1 MTALQNLLK
10 VTRLN
15 LENFEVDLQKR
26 VNSKL
31 NSYLNSN
38 SQIEEAM
45 KFALTTPGK
54 RVRPTLLYL
63 VGDIYSISLERLDS
77 LALASEIIHTYSLVH
92 DDLPC
97 MDDDDLRRGQPT
109 LHKKYSEA
117 TAVLAGDAMQSL
129 AIQIIL
135 EDEKLSNELKVS
147 IVKLLMESIGY
158 KGMILGQE
166 QDISFEQKTVGKE
179 EIVQMNYLK
188 TGLLIEFCILAPL
201 MIANKKK
208 NEWNIIARNVGIAF
222 QLIDDLLDLEESEE
236 SLGKATNK
244 DHSKNKKNL
253 PLTLGKEEAIDEIKK
268 FYDET
273 MASFSK
279 LSLNNHPL
287 KIYVKNLFNRRSL
300 RFT

>member
-166 QDISFEQKTVGKE
+166 QDISFEQKTVGTE

-208 NEWNIIARNVGIAF
+208 NEWNTIARNVGIAF

-253 PLTLGKEEAIDEIKK
+253 PLTLGNAETINEIKK

-287 KIYVKNLFNRRSL
+287 KIYVENLFNRRS
-300 RFT
+300 

>member
-10 VTRLN
+10 VTKLSS
-15 LENFEVDLQKR
+15 ENFEVDLQKR

-31 NSYLNSN
+31 NSYLYSN
-38 SQIEEAM
+38 SQIEEAI
-45 KFALTTPGK
+45 KFAISTPGK
-54 RVRPTLLYL
+54 RVRPTLIYL
-63 VGDIYSISLERLDS
+63 VGDIYNIPLEKLDS
-77 LALASEIIHTYSLVH
+77 IALASEIIHTYSLVH

-135 EDEKLSNELKVS
+135 KDEKLSNELKVS
-147 IVKLLMESIGY
+147 IIKLLMESIGY

-201 MIANKKK
+201 MIANKEK

-236 SLGKATNK
+236 NLGKATNK

-253 PLTLGKEEAIDEIKK
+253 PLTLGKTETINEIKK

-287 KIYVKNLFNRRSL
+287 KIYVENLFNRRS
-300 RFT
+300 

>member
-1 MTALQNLLK
+1 MTAPQNLLK

-26 VNSKL
+26 INSKL

-135 EDEKLSNELKVS
+135 DDEKLSNELKVS

-201 MIANKKK
+201 MIANKER

-253 PLTLGKEEAIDEIKK
+253 PLTLGKTETIDEIKK

-287 KIYVKNLFNRRSL
+287 KIYVENLFNRRS
-300 RFT
+300 

>member
-10 VTRLN
+10 VTKLSS
-15 LENFEVDLQKR
+15 ENFEVDLQKR

-31 NSYLNSN
+31 NSYLYSN
-38 SQIEEAM
+38 SQIEEAI
-45 KFALTTPGK
+45 KFAISTPGK
-54 RVRPTLLYL
+54 RVRPTLIYL
-63 VGDIYSISLERLDS
+63 VGDIYNIPLEKLDS
-77 LALASEIIHTYSLVH
+77 IALASEIIHTYSLVH

-135 EDEKLSNELKVS
+135 EDEKLSNELKVT

-166 QDISFEQKTVGKE
+166 QDINFEQKTVSKE

-201 MIANKKK
+201 MIANKEK

-236 SLGKATNK
+236 NLGKATNK

-253 PLTLGKEEAIDEIKK
+253 PLTLGKAETVNEIKK

-287 KIYVKNLFNRRSL
+287 KIYVENLFNRRS
-300 RFT
+300 

>member
-1 MTALQNLLK
+1 
-10 VTRLN
+10 VTSLN
-15 LENFEVDLQKR
+15 LGNFEENLQKR
-26 VNSKL
+26 ISSQL

-38 SQIEEAM
+38 SQIEKAI
-45 KFALTTPGK
+45 KFSLSAPGK
-54 RVRPTLLYL
+54 RVRPMLIYL
-63 VGDIYSISLERLDS
+63 VGDIYGISLEKLDS

-135 EDEKLSNELKVS
+135 EDEKLSNEQKVS
-147 IVKLLMESIGY
+147 ILKLLMESIGY

-166 QDISFEQKTVGKE
+166 QDISFEKKSVNKQ
-179 EIVQMNYLK
+179 EIIQMNYLK

-201 MIANKKK
+201 IIANKEE
-208 NEWNIIARNVGIAF
+208 NEWNIIARNVGISF

-236 SLGKATNK
+236 NLGKATNK
-244 DHSKNKKNL
+244 DQSKNKKNL
-253 PLTLGKEEAIDEIKK
+253 PLTLGRSETINELKK
-268 FYDET
+268 FHNET
-273 MASFSK
+273 MESFSN

-287 KIYVKNLFNRRSL
+287 KIYINNLFDRRS
-300 RFT
+300 

>member
-1 MTALQNLLK
+1 MTK
-10 VTRLN
+10 LN
-15 LENFEVDLQKR
+15 LENFEEVLQKR

-38 SQIEEAM
+38 TQIEKAI
-45 KFALTTPGK
+45 KFALSTPGK
-54 RVRPTLLYL
+54 RVRPTLMYL
-63 VGDIYSISLERLDS
+63 VGDIYNISLERLDS
-77 LALASEIIHTYSLVH
+77 IASASEIIHTYSLVH

-135 EDEKLSNELKVS
+135 KDEKLSNELKVS
-147 IVKLLMESIGY
+147 IIKLLMESIGY

-208 NEWNIIARNVGIAF
+208 NEWNMIARNVGIAF
-222 QLIDDLLDLEESEE
+222 QLIDDLLDLEESKEN
-236 SLGKATNK
+236 LGKATNK

-253 PLTLGKEEAIDEIKK
+253 PLTLGKTETIDEIKK

-287 KIYVKNLFNRRSL
+287 KIYVENLFNRRS
-300 RFT
+300 

>member
-1 MTALQNLLK
+1 MTS
-10 VTRLN
+10 LN
-15 LENFEVDLQKR
+15 LGNFEENLQKR
-26 VNSKL
+26 ISSQL

-38 SQIEEAM
+38 SQIEKAI
-45 KFALTTPGK
+45 KFSLSAPGK
-54 RVRPTLLYL
+54 RVRPMLIYL
-63 VGDIYSISLERLDS
+63 VGDIYGISLEKLDS

-135 EDEKLSNELKVS
+135 EDEKLSNEQKVS
-147 IVKLLMESIGY
+147 ILKLLMESIGY

-166 QDISFEQKTVGKE
+166 QDISFEKKSVNKQ
-179 EIVQMNYLK
+179 EIIQMNYLK

-201 MIANKKK
+201 IIANKEE
-208 NEWNIIARNVGIAF
+208 NEWNIIARNVGISF

-236 SLGKATNK
+236 NLGKATNK
-244 DHSKNKKNL
+244 DQSKNKKNL
-253 PLTLGKEEAIDEIKK
+253 PLTLGRSETINELKK
-268 FYDET
+268 FHNET
-273 MASFSK
+273 MESFSN

-287 KIYVKNLFNRRSL
+287 KIYINNLFDRRS
-300 RFT
+300 

>member
-166 QDISFEQKTVGKE
+166 QDISFEQKTVGTE

-208 NEWNIIARNVGIAF
+208 NEWNTIARNVGIAF

-253 PLTLGKEEAIDEIKK
+253 PLTLGKAETINEIKK

-287 KIYVKNLFNRRSL
+287 KIYVKNLFNRRS
-300 RFT
+300 